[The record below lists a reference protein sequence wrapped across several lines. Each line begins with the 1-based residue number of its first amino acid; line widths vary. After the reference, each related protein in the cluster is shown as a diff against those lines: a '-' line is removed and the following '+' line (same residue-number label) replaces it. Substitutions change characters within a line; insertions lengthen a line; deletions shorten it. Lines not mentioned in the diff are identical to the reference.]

1 MKRLLF
7 LVPSYASFRKPIK
20 KTFEA
25 LGWRVLTFD
34 YRKGDSPIRVLRFT
48 PLVGGREKATEMIN
62 KRIIEINEKFNPD
75 IILVIKGESLGKNL
89 FVKLRKNQKNKIVNW
104 FPEHMNHWPLAKKIV
119 SYYDYFL
126 CFEPLIARNLK
137 DKGFNNVYYFPFAS
151 EISNIK
157 PAKKI
162 YDVSFVGT
170 YTPERESIL
179 AKFKQF
185 DINIWGDPRWLKS
198 GIKNNARGGRVTQD
212 KMKDII
218 SKSKININIHSF
230 FPSEGANLRNFEVT
244 GSTGFLLTDYV
255 KAQEDL
261 FKIGKDIVCYNS
273 PKDIVVKTAYFL
285 DHEKEREAIARQGF
299 IRAIKDHNYKKRIKQ
314 MLSIIY

>member
-104 FPEHMNHWPLAKKIV
+104 FPEHMNHWPLAKK
-119 SYYDYFL
+119 
-126 CFEPLIARNLK
+126 N
-137 DKGFNNVYYFPFAS
+137 
-151 EISNIK
+151 
-157 PAKKI
+157 
-162 YDVSFVGT
+162 VSFVGT

-218 SKSKININIHSF
+218 NKSKININIHSF

-314 MLSIIY
+314 MLSIIYRK